1 MSKAWKEIKG
11 YEGRYLI
18 SSSGDVI
25 SLKYRGGH
33 FSKMLTWKI
42 NNKGYA
48 WVELRKNGI
57 KEQKLVHRLVAENFI
72 ENPDGLNL
80 INHKDENKLNN
91 DVENLEWCDYSYNV
105 LYSLE
110 RHPERC
116 RGNKGGNKGG
126 IRRGCN
132 YGLTVVQLDQNGNT
146 IREWKNTRTI
156 FLETGM
162 SDWSIAEV
170 CRGNRHTAYGYLW
183 RYANKDIVREN

>member
-25 SLKYRGGH
+25 SLKYGN
-33 FSKMLTWKI
+33 SNKAKMLTWKV

-57 KEQKLVHRLVAENFI
+57 KEHKLIHRLVAEAFMSK
-72 ENPDGLNL
+72 PDGLDL
-80 INHKDENKLNN
+80 INHKDENPLNN
-91 DVENLEWCDYSYNV
+91 DVDNLEWCNASYNAR
-105 LYSLE
+105 YSLE
-110 RHPERC
+110 RHPERRSNGKNGC
-116 RGNKGGNKGG
+116 R
-126 IRRGCN
+126 
-132 YGLTVVQLDQNGNT
+132 YGRNMTLAVLQLDKDGN
-146 IREWKNTRTI
+146 IIKVWENARTV

-162 SDWSIAEV
+162 SDWGIAEV

-183 RYANKDIVREN
+183 RYANEDKC

>member
-25 SLKYRGGH
+25 SLKYAGSNRA
-33 FSKMLTWKI
+33 KMLTWKI

-57 KEQKLVHRLVAENFI
+57 KEQKLIHRLVAEAFI
-72 ENPDGLNL
+72 GKPDGLNL
-80 INHKDENKLNN
+80 INHKDENPLNN
-91 DVENLEWCDYSYNV
+91 DVSNLEWCDHSYNV
-105 LYSLE
+105 RYSLD
-110 RHPERC
+110 RHPER
-116 RGNKGGNKGG
+116 RVYHGHGKWNEIRPGRNTSLAVIQFDKDGNVIQKW
-126 IRRGCN
+126 
-132 YGLTVVQLDQNGNT
+132 
-146 IREWKNTRTI
+146 ENTRTI

-183 RYANKDIVREN
+183 RYATEDKC

>member
-25 SLKYRGGH
+25 SLKYGG
-33 FSKMLTWKI
+33 SNRAKMLTWKV

-57 KEQKLVHRLVAENFI
+57 KEQKLIHRLVAEAFI
-72 ENPDGLNL
+72 EKVEGLNL
-80 INHKDENKLNN
+80 INHKDENPLNN
-91 DVENLEWCDYSYNV
+91 DVDNLEWCDASYNAR
-105 LYSLE
+105 YSRE
-110 RHPERC
+110 RHPERK
-116 RGNKGGNKGG
+116 RNGKNHLLAVIQFDKEGN
-126 IRRGCN
+126 
-132 YGLTVVQLDQNGNT
+132 VVKKWENA
-146 IREWKNTRTI
+146 RTI

-162 SDWSIAEV
+162 SDWSIAET

-183 RYANKDIVREN
+183 RYANEDK

>member
-25 SLKYRGGH
+25 SLNYNRTG
-33 FSKMLTWKI
+33 FAKMLTWKV

-57 KEQKLVHRLVAENFI
+57 KEQKLIHRLVAEAFI
-72 ENPDGLNL
+72 DNPEGFDLV
-80 INHKDENKLNN
+80 NHKDENPLNN
-91 DVENLEWCDYSYNV
+91 DVDNLEWCDASYNAR
-105 LYSLE
+105 YSRE
-110 RHPERC
+110 RHPERK
-116 RGNKGGNKGG
+116 GNGKNH
-126 IRRGCN
+126 
-132 YGLTVVQLDQNGNT
+132 LLAVLQLDKDGNV
-146 IREWKNTRTI
+146 IKEWENTRTV
-156 FLETGM
+156 FVETGM

-183 RYANKDIVREN
+183 RYANEDIVREN